1 MITYW
6 LDYHERL
13 TSALWQHLRLVS
25 ISLVIAF
32 ALAIFIVAL
41 FSTKTK
47 WLTSFIYFF
56 SALYAVPSYA
66 FFALLIPLTGL
77 GATTAIIVLTL
88 YSEYILLRTFS
99 TGIE

>member
-25 ISLVIAF
+25 ISLAIAF
-32 ALAIFIVAL
+32 ALAILIVAL

-56 SALYAVPSYA
+56 SALYAIQVMLFLPY
-66 FFALLIPLTGL
+66 
-77 GATTAIIVLTL
+77 
-88 YSEYILLRTFS
+88 
-99 TGIE
+99 